1 MKDKIIYFVI
11 GLLAGSIISTGSIY
25 IYTLAANNDGNSNQ
39 QSEMQ
44 MPGERPSDM
53 GGGRMNGGTP
63 PDMPNSENNNSNN
76 S

>member
-25 IYTLAANNDGNSNQ
+25 IYTLAANDNGDSSQ
-39 QSEMQ
+39 QSGMQ

-63 PDMPNSENNNSNN
+63 PDMPNSENNSNN